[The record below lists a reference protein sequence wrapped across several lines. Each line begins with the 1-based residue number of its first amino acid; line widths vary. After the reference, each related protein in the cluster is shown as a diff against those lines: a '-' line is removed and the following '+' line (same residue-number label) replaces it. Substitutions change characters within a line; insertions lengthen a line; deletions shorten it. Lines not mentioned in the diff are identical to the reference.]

1 MKIIS
6 ISDLITNSSSE
17 VFCTISGPEKELQ
30 EMEDIL
36 VDIFGYN
43 QEYEVTPV
51 VGRNDEG
58 LVIDLPYNMIKNDKF
73 MAYWN
78 GAIQNLVKQ
87 FDNCKFNEKL

>member
-17 VFCTISGPEKELQ
+17 VFCVITGPEKELQ
-30 EMEDIL
+30 EIEDIL
-36 VDIFGYN
+36 DDIFGYN
-43 QEYEVTPV
+43 QEYEITPV
-51 VGRNDEG
+51 VDMDDEG
-58 LVIDLPYNMIKNDKF
+58 LVIDLPYRMTRNDKF

-87 FDNCKFNEKL
+87 FDNCKFNERF